1 MKAQMSFFVIFLGL
15 ILNIQAQI
23 PANGLVGYWPFN
35 GNANDESGNNNN
47 GSVYGATLT
56 SDRFG
61 KGNNA
66 YSFNGFNNY
75 IRISD
80 NSSLDISE
88 EITIS
93 AWRYLTS
100 NSLGR
105 IVRKINTWGPSVGGY
120 ILSSA
125 NNYINTELQ
134 LNTQYGATIIRKDS
148 AFALNEWQFVAMT
161 YDGSTV
167 NLYLNDKLYYSSQ
180 VTGKINVNNE
190 DVLIGASDGVE
201 YFAGS
206 IDDIRI
212 YNRALAANEI
222 LALYNESQVTNI
234 PAEIPGVNSLQIYPN
249 PAKDIFYINTGRN
262 AGQTDNYTIKII
274 NTTGSVISESK
285 ANKKIIEIEANKISQ
300 RGLFFIK
307 ITDNSENIVGIG
319 KIIIE

>member
-1 MKAQMSFFVIFLGL
+1 MKAQISFFVIFFGL

-23 PANGLVGYWPFN
+23 PTNGLVGYWPFI
-35 GNANDESGNNNN
+35 GNANDKSGNNNN
-47 GSVYGATLT
+47 GIVYGATLT
-56 SDRFG
+56 TDRFG
-61 KGNNA
+61 KENNA

-93 AWRYLTS
+93 AWRYITS

-105 IVRKINTWGPSVGGY
+105 IVRKINTWGESIGGY

-134 LNTQYGATIIRKDS
+134 LNTHYGATIIRKDS

-212 YNRALAANEI
+212 YNRALEAYEI
-222 LALYNESQVTNI
+222 KALYNESQVTNI
-234 PAEIPGVNSLQIYPN
+234 PVEISGVNLIQIYPN
-249 PAKDIFYINTGRN
+249 PARDIFYIKTGRN
-262 AGQTDNYTIKII
+262 PDQTDNYKIKII
-274 NTTGSVISESK
+274 NTIGSVLFESK
-285 ANKKIIEIEANKISQ
+285 VNKKIVEIEANKISQ
-300 RGLFFIK
+300 RGLFFIHL
-307 ITDNSENIVGIG
+307 TDNSENIVGIG